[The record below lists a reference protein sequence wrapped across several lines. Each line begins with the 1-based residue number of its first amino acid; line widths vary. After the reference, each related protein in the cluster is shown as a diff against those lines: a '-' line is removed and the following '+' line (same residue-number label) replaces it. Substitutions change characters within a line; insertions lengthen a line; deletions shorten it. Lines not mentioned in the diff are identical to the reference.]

1 MLLWSPPEQK
11 SKYLDN
17 KSASFDDKSV
27 IVVSTKLDGV
37 NLFENAEMGAESP
50 STGNK
55 TIPS

>member
-1 MLLWSPPEQK
+1 MLLWSPPEEK
-11 SKYLDN
+11 SKSLDD
-17 KSASFDDKSV
+17 KSASYDDKSV